1 MLSSLRSR
9 GVAAATSTAAAAVA
23 SALTRAMTPLTR
35 VAPELAR
42 GASSSSAS
50 SSSSDEAAVPARE
63 KESNA
68 LGRAPRPSDAF
79 AVVALGSTQ
88 MKVTTDDLV
97 FVEKMRNYDVN
108 DEVDLRAV
116 LMLGDASRTIVGRP
130 TVRGARVRAIV
141 EEHFRDAKKLVFKKR
156 RRKGFQRTFGHR
168 SELTGLRIVE
178 IDHGG
183 LLR

>member
-23 SALTRAMTPLTR
+23 SALTRAMTPLAR

-42 GASSSSAS
+42 GASSSSA

-141 EEHFRDAKKLVFKKR
+141 EENFRDAKKLVFKKR

>member
-23 SALTRAMTPLTR
+23 SALTRAMTPLAR

-42 GASSSSAS
+42 GASSSSA

>member
-23 SALTRAMTPLTR
+23 SALTRAMTPLAR

-42 GASSSSAS
+42 GASSSSA

-108 DEVDLRAV
+108 DEVNLRAV